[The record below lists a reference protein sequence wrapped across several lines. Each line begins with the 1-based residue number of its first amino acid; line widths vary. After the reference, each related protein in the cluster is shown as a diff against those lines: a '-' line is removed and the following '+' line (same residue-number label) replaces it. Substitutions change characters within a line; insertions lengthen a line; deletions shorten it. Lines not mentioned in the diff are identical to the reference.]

1 VSAERV
7 TYVDSSAIVK
17 LVIRESES
25 ASLKAYLRRREPLV
39 CSALART
46 EVMRALLPLGDATI
60 RRGQTVLSRFEL
72 VRLGQRVLDRA
83 GNLRPYRLR
92 SLDAIHL
99 ATADLLGDR
108 DQTLIVTY
116 DRRMAD
122 AAEDLG
128 WRVAAPS

>member
-1 VSAERV
+1 MSAERV

-17 LVIRESES
+17 LAVREPES
-25 ASLKAYLRRREPLV
+25 AALKTYLRRRQPLV

-46 EVMRALLPLGDATI
+46 EVIRALLPLGDETI
-60 RRGQTVLSRFEL
+60 RRGKLVLSRFEL
-72 VRLGQRVLDRA
+72 VRLGLQVLDQA
-83 GNLRPYRLR
+83 GILQPRGLR

-116 DRRMAD
+116 DRRMAQ
-122 AAEDLG
+122 AAADLG
-128 WRVAAPS
+128 WRVAAPA

>member
-1 VSAERV
+1 M

-17 LVIRESES
+17 LAVRETES
-25 ASLKAYLRRREPLV
+25 AALKSYLRRRKPLV

-46 EVMRALLPLGDATI
+46 EVIRALLPLGDEAI
-60 RRGQTVLSRFEL
+60 RRGRTVLSRFEL
-72 VRLGQRVLDRA
+72 VRLGQRVLDHA
-83 GNLRPYRLR
+83 GSLRPNRLR

-108 DQTLIVTY
+108 GQTLIVTY

-122 AAEDLG
+122 AAGDLG
-128 WRVAAPS
+128 WRVASPS